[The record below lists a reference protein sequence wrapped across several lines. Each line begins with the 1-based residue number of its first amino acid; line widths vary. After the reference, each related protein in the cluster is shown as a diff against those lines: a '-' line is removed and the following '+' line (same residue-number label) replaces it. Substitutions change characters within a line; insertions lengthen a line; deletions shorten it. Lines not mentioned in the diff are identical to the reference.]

1 MIDND
6 GYERSTD
13 TTHNKPIPP
22 EALNTDH
29 ASPMMN
35 TLGIRIK
42 EIGESHAIIEV
53 MISGIHGNYFG
64 GAHGGLLA
72 TLVDTAAFF
81 PRPLLPSGR
90 ACTTTNLSIT
100 YVRPAVAGDIL
111 TARSELVHLGR
122 RLASVTVT
130 ILNQKQKLVAH
141 GTASLMLH

>member
-1 MIDND
+1 M
-6 GYERSTD
+6 
-13 TTHNKPIPP
+13 HNKQPIPT
-22 EALNTDH
+22 EALDTDH

-53 MISGIHGNYFG
+53 TISGIHSNYFG

-90 ACTTTNLSIT
+90 TCATTNLSIT
-100 YVRPAVAGDIL
+100 YVRPAVPGDTL
-111 TARSELVHLGR
+111 TARSELIHLGR

-141 GTASLMLH
+141 GTVSLMLQ

>member
-1 MIDND
+1 MLD
-6 GYERSTD
+6 
-13 TTHNKPIPP
+13 KPIPP
-22 EALNTDH
+22 KVLDTDH
-29 ASPMMN
+29 ASPMMH

-53 MISGIHGNYFG
+53 TISGIHGNYFG

-72 TLVDTAAFF
+72 TLVDTVAFF

-90 ACTTTNLSIT
+90 TCTTTNLNIT
-100 YVRPAVAGDIL
+100 YVRPAVPGDIL
-111 TARSELVHLGR
+111 TARSELIHLGR

-141 GTASLMLH
+141 GTASLLLQ